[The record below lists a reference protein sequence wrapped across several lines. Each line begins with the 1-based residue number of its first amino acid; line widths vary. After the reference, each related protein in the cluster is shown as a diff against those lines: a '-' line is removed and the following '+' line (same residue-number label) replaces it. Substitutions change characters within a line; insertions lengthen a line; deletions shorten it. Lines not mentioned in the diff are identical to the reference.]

1 MKFIL
6 IYIKPEQRLLLLA
19 FAAAS
24 RRVTLLGPL
33 PIVHAVHAR
42 LVRLSLDQ
50 RPRRTGRENER
61 RPIRG
66 GGGEAR
72 AMDYEVRAEDFQ
84 RVQS

>member
-50 RPRRTGRENER
+50 RPRRAGRENGR

-72 AMDYEVRAEDFQ
+72 AMDYGVRAEDVQ